1 MELYAGY
8 MQCFEL
14 EQATCFHQLVYAFVY
29 CDDNFLKETI
39 KVIFQQRFFIKTW
52 ATEPWLKF
60 SWG

>member
-1 MELYAGY
+1 VELYAGY

-39 KVIFQQRFFIKTW
+39 KVIFQQRFFIKT
-52 ATEPWLKF
+52 
-60 SWG
+60 